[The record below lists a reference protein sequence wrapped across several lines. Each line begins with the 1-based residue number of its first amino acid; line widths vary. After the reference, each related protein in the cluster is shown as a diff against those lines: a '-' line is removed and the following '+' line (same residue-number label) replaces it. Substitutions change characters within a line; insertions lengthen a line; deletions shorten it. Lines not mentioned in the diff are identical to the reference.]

1 MQYYIVSTG
10 GYTYS
15 NHTPQMRNS
24 GDATHAYLGCLPAAG
39 VLTTLTA
46 NPRARYR
53 AEKTYTPN
61 PTAHLNAN
69 F

>member
-1 MQYYIVSTG
+1 M
-10 GYTYS
+10 YS
-15 NHTPQMRNS
+15 KMRHTR
-24 GDATHAYLGCLPAAG
+24 TPAAG

-46 NPRARYR
+46 NPRARYH

-69 F
+69 LNANL